1 MLIKDNVF
9 DILISNGRVVDGTG
23 RPAFSADVGIKKE
36 RIVAIGDLDGK
47 TAKHHV
53 DAQEKIVSPGFI
65 DVHTHDDASLILRPD
80 MTAKLSQGVTT
91 VICGNCGISGAPYSS
106 KGNPPGLLRLVF
118 KSGSFVAESM
128 GAFIAKV
135 DAAQPAINSAF
146 LVGHTTLRMEVMGD
160 DDLHRT
166 ATHDEISQMR
176 SKLKECLEQ
185 GAIGLSTGLFYE
197 PAFSAS
203 TEEVIEVA
211 KVLKDFGGIYTTHM
225 RDEADK
231 VIESIEES
239 LEIGR
244 QIQAPV
250 VISHHKCQGKRNF
263 GKSTQT
269 LELIRQAKEHQA
281 LALDVYP
288 YDACSTVLEES
299 MVNNSLK
306 TLISWSDPHP
316 EFTATDLNDIVK
328 KMGCNLSEAIQKLQP
343 AGAIY
348 FMMDEQDVKRIMSSP
363 DAMIGSDG
371 LPEDKHPHPRLWG
384 TFPRVLGRYVREQK
398 LMTLEEGVHRMTGLS
413 AQQFGL
419 AERGQIKEGMF
430 ADITIFDPDSI
441 IDTST
446 FEHPVSKA
454 KGIEQVIV
462 NGQLVWQNGEG
473 TGIRPGRV
481 IKRTLGR

>member
-1 MLIKDNVF
+1 MFEYDDFDIIIINGRLIDGSGRPEFLADLGIKD
-9 DILISNGRVVDGTG
+9 D
-23 RPAFSADVGIKKE
+23 
-36 RIVAIGDLDGK
+36 RIVKIGDLEGASAKYHIDATGK
-47 TAKHHV
+47 VVA
-53 DAQEKIVSPGFI
+53 PGFI

-80 MTAKLSQGVTT
+80 MTPKLSQGVTT

-118 KSGSFVAESM
+118 KSDAFVAESM
-128 GAFIAKV
+128 EAFIAKV
-135 DAAQPAINSAF
+135 EGAKPTINSAF

-160 DDLHRT
+160 DDLNRT
-166 ATHDEISQMR
+166 ATDEEIILMR
-176 SKLKECLEQ
+176 SKLKECMEQ

-197 PAFSAS
+197 PAFKAS
-203 TEEVIEVA
+203 TEEVIGVA
-211 KVLKDFGGIYTTHM
+211 KVLKEFGGIYATHM

-231 VIESIEES
+231 VIESVEET

-244 QIQAPV
+244 QIDAHV
-250 VISHHKCQGKRNF
+250 IISHHKCQGKRNF
-263 GKSTQT
+263 GKSTKT
-269 LELIRQAKEHQA
+269 LELIREAKANQS

-299 MVNNSLK
+299 MVKNAVR

-316 EFTATDLNDIVK
+316 EFTATYLDDVAEKL
-328 KMGCNLSEAIQKLQP
+328 GCNEQEAIEKLQP

-348 FMMDEQDVKRIMSSP
+348 FMMDEGDVKQIMASP

-419 AERGQIKEGMF
+419 VERGRLKEGMF
-430 ADITIFDPDSI
+430 ADVTVFDPDKI

-446 FEHPVSKA
+446 FEKPISKA
-454 KGIEQVIV
+454 NGIDLVIV
-462 NGQLVWQNGEG
+462 NGQVVWQNGQC
-473 TGIRPGRV
+473 TGSRPGKV
-481 IKRTLGR
+481 LKRPHVN